1 MTADKTRVTTN
12 NGKATELV
20 NKFLSQ
26 NDNETETVYI
36 FNEDGTFIEKEGLS
50 KPNRVTGTYRVKGNK
65 INLHYGKNDH
75 EQEAV
80 ISSLSSNVLM
90 LSSNID
96 LNISL
101 MEYLTEKAE
110 FGSVSIEMLKK
121 KFEAASIDI
130 STITVKQ
137 LKVTETL
144 EKVITNN

>member
-1 MTADKTRVTTN
+1 MKLTNYFFILFAVSISLNSTSCSDDDNYSAGDIVGTWLMTADKTRVTTN

-65 INLHYGKNDH
+65 INLHYGENDH
-75 EQEAV
+75 EQEVV

-96 LNISL
+96 LN
-101 MEYLTEKAE
+101 
-110 FGSVSIEMLKK
+110 
-121 KFEAASIDI
+121 
-130 STITVKQ
+130 
-137 LKVTETL
+137 
-144 EKVITNN
+144 N